1 MNESEDSDSYV
12 KVPYL
17 YFMDTSDLT
26 ELCPVL
32 GQSNVTKFD
41 IVYDDK
47 RKISV
52 IYKPANIAGCTRS
65 IVFFSQSKNKVAA
78 DVEQFFSRVDWAY
91 SEAHIFYVS
100 DPYYYMNSLA
110 CDKEKHSNAC
120 GSYYMLDFK
129 SELPLIHPILHKFHE
144 LLGIAFCKFIGVG
157 ESAYSALQFSAL
169 FGEIAPWTIT
179 LAVNPPIDISLL
191 NGRTDIEM
199 LHGGPIDWSI
209 DYNNM
214 KEKALKGKHL
224 FFVVQNRMDTS
235 YYKGG
240 FLKQKAEM
248 KDNLVQG
255 WAFQTPASSFY
266 NDNNTDH
273 RNVQLSREVVF
284 DFIDWM
290 SNVNMKATEGTA
302 GIYHLKREF

>member
-1 MNESEDSDSYV
+1 MNESEDSDTYV
-12 KVPYL
+12 KIPYL

-26 ELCPVL
+26 ELCSIV
-32 GQSNVTKFD
+32 GQSNVSKFE
-41 IVYDDK
+41 IIYDDK

-65 IVFFSQSKNKVAA
+65 LVFFSQSKNKVAS

-100 DPYYYMNSLA
+100 DPYYSINALA
-110 CDKEKHSNAC
+110 EGKKSNAC
-120 GSYYMLDFK
+120 GGYYMLDFS

-144 LLGIAFCKFIGVG
+144 LLGIAFCKLIGIG
-157 ESAYSALQFSAL
+157 ESAYSALKFSAL

-179 LAVNPPIDISLL
+179 LAINPPIDTSLL
-191 NGRTDIEM
+191 NGQADIEM

-209 DYNNM
+209 DYNTI

-240 FLKQKAEM
+240 FLKHKTAM

-290 SNVNMKATEGTA
+290 SNMNMKAAEGTA